1 MPDDRLAGTRHEAR
15 DEAAPFVALAF
26 LTMIGLAVVSATK
39 GWQIFDQRDWWIWLI
54 LTVPLGC
61 LVVVLAL
68 GMGRGADQRLSRE
81 VIAVLIGS
89 VVAGSLCAL
98 AAIVTSLATSVLPGG
113 QLLVT
118 AGAILIVN
126 VIAFGLALWELDCGG
141 PVARSTEER
150 RRPDI
155 QFPQDENPDLARP
168 GWTPHLVD
176 YVYVSLTNSIA
187 FSPTDAMPLTRSA
200 KSLMAIQGAASAVTV
215 LVVAARAINVIA

>member
-1 MPDDRLAGTRHEAR
+1 VSHDRLAEARHEAR
-15 DEAAPFVALAF
+15 DEAAPFVGLAF
-26 LTMIGLAVVSATK
+26 LTMVGLAAVSATK
-39 GWQIFDQRDWWIWLI
+39 GWEIFDQRDWWIWLI

-61 LVVVLAL
+61 LVLVLAL

-81 VIAVLIGS
+81 VIAVLIGAA
-89 VVAGSLCAL
+89 VVGSLCAL

-118 AGAILIVN
+118 AAAILFVN

-141 PVARSTEER
+141 PVARSIR
-150 RRPDI
+150 PRLHPDI
-155 QFPQDENPDLARP
+155 QFPQDENPGLARSD
-168 GWTPHLVD
+168 WTPHLFD

-200 KSLMAIQGAASAVTV
+200 KSLMAIQGVASAVTV